1 MFMRLHKEKVD
12 TMKNKDN
19 TLFIVG
25 NGLDLSFKLPTSYRE
40 FMIDDKTKKVL
51 QYTKL
56 GKYMYHILNNQNW
69 VDIEIELYNYCQQMY
84 NAKNTHGDNLYED
97 FKQDYLTLRD
107 CLKKY
112 LKRIMN
118 IEFSA
123 DNYAVKLI
131 KDLCDSQDEPLDVIT
146 FNYTDTLER
155 LTDSP
160 YSTTKMKVHHVHGSL
175 DSDIVFGVEDSA
187 DLYAP
192 QVYLYKSYSQYKDL
206 RPFRELLPYYTNI
219 VFYGYSLGDTDKQ
232 YFENYF
238 RNLTKPTENIRN
250 IAIYHYGTNAFDTV
264 NWQLMRYTG
273 HNLTGLE
280 MYNKVEFHDCQ
291 NKYESPDFIK

>member
-1 MFMRLHKEKVD
+1 MQKDD
-12 TMKNKDN
+12 T
-19 TLFIVG
+19 LLIVG
-25 NGLDLSFKLPTSYRE
+25 NGLDLSFNLPTSYQE
-40 FMIDDKTKKVL
+40 FMIDEDSKRVI
-51 QYTKL
+51 QNTKL
-56 GKYMYHILNNQNW
+56 GRYLYNILKNQNW

-84 NAKNTHGDNLYED
+84 KAKNIQGEDLYGD
-97 FKQDYLTLRD
+97 FKKDYLMLSN
-107 CLKKY
+107 CLKNY
-112 LKRIMN
+112 LQRVMKQQLQ
-118 IEFSA
+118 A

-131 KDLCDSQDEPLDVIT
+131 KDLCNSQKDPLDVIT
-146 FNYTDTLER
+146 FNYTNTLEQ
-155 LTDSP
+155 LSDGP

-175 DSDIVFGVEDSA
+175 DSEIVFGVEDSA

-206 RPFRELLPYYTNI
+206 RPFRELLPYYNNI

-238 RNLTKPTENIRN
+238 YSLTKPSDNIRN
-250 IAIYHYGTNAFDTV
+250 IAIYHYGKNAFDTV

-291 NKYESPDFIK
+291 NQYESPDFIK